1 MLRVFGI
8 LGNAATTQLSKTTFW
23 HSKSIPTPI
32 GSMYTIYGNIYH
44 QYTPF
49 LLAYIPAPWILW
61 DILRPIFDSSFE
73 GIFVGATG
81 SSMAISMAI
90 SNPRTSRSH
99 PQPTALPSP
108 AAPLEKCL
116 VFEQSESLRASVYR
130 KVWAFDDQNFAKAG
144 FPWVFPRVNLAKYDA
159 ICFKAR
165 NCSKPEG
172 SITIYFWRTSAQC
185 FHWSCIDNKDL
196 LQLSLHH
203 WQYPIQKKTAQ
214 IFSVNLSLCEQNMG
228 ESRWV
233 VNLYD
238 ETHFLDSQTLK
249 KLSPQVTKQTSQ
261 WSSLIRCLH
270 PTLLQILQYWE
281 IFGGYINIHQLPPSS
296 ISMHI
301 LSYPVPRNVWAR
313 PNECHWLFLQPTCP
327 VLRCSERSDLSK
339 NGENMLQNAPNH
351 LICPGQI
358 IASNN
363 HPIPPVPTC
372 CTGGKKSN
380 IYHYN
385 QSFISFLSFPF
396 PSLSSSQY
404 HLVI

>member
-61 DILRPIFDSSFE
+61 DILRPIFDSSFG
-73 GIFVGATG
+73 GIFVGASG

-249 KLSPQVTKQTSQ
+249 KIVSTSHETNISVIKFDSMPSSNTPSNPSILGDLRRIHQ
-261 WSSLIRCLH
+261 HTSTASLQYIHAYPVISSLRTSGPVQPNVIDCSFSQLVLFYAVPNDPICPKMVRTCSKM
-270 PTLLQILQYWE
+270 LQI
-281 IFGGYINIHQLPPSS
+281 I
-296 ISMHI
+296 
-301 LSYPVPRNVWAR
+301 
-313 PNECHWLFLQPTCP
+313 
-327 VLRCSERSDLSK
+327 
-339 NGENMLQNAPNH
+339 
-351 LICPGQI
+351 
-358 IASNN
+358 
-363 HPIPPVPTC
+363 
-372 CTGGKKSN
+372 
-380 IYHYN
+380 
-385 QSFISFLSFPF
+385 
-396 PSLSSSQY
+396 
-404 HLVI
+404 